1 MQNNKIKILLLL
13 VVLWVVGLFTF
24 LVGGRLFISLVS
36 YCLVDDFD
44 FDRNDLIR
52 GLEISIGC
60 GVIIGVG
67 QFLMSKEK
75 SASPTDYK

>member
-36 YCLVDDFD
+36 YCLFNDFD
-44 FDRNDLIR
+44 FDRNNLIR
-52 GLEISIGC
+52 GLEISIEC